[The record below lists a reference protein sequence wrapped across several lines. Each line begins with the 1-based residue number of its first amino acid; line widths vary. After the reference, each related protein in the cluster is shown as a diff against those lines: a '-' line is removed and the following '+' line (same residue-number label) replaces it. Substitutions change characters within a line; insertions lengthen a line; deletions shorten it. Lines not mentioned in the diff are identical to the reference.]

1 MAIAFAQVKY
11 LSRSKALQA
20 TAAAAY
26 RSCSKIHDERTGQ
39 TFDYTNKKSHV
50 IYSEILLP
58 KDADDKF
65 KNREFLWNTVE
76 KNETRRNSQVAK
88 EVVLALPRDDA
99 ITNEDKIELARRFAI
114 NHFVSKGVAVDINIH
129 NDGDNPHAHILVTT
143 RRLINNQFDTHKAR
157 DLDPKVIHGKVQVDK
172 VWGDEWRHFQNNYF
186 LDKGMDLTVD
196 ADGIYSQVHL
206 GKHVY
211 HAKVRDKL
219 DVWRYNQESKH
230 GAKQIALTDPEAVL
244 NQLTLH
250 HAVFTE
256 NDIARL
262 LHKHIDS
269 AEEFQLA
276 FIEVKYSKQLISL
289 GAGED
294 GKERFTTSHLF
305 DIENN
310 LQGIAG
316 DLNNRYQHSVRS
328 SIVDTVIK
336 SFQLNEEQSKAIRH
350 VLQGSDISV
359 IVGRAGTGK
368 TYALRA
374 VNEAYSKA
382 GYKVHGLALSGI
394 AAQGLQDAANIKSR
408 TITSFS
414 HGIRNGSLQLS
425 DKDIIILDE
434 AGMTD
439 NVALADV
446 IQSVHTAKAKIVLV
460 GDEAQLQPIG
470 PGAPFRALLE
480 CVGFAELQSII
491 RQEETWQRNATH
503 HLATGNIKEALE
515 AYQTRD
521 CIKYDNTSKAAM
533 HNLIEDWHSQY
544 VKEKLPLNKM
554 IILAHQNH
562 DVRKLNQLA
571 RAKRV
576 LAGEIDNGVLVKKE
590 DDELWL
596 STNDRV
602 LFLKNDS
609 AFGVKNGQF
618 GTVKAIDIDK
628 EGFAKSLTIKLDN
641 QQNIIFDPQKYQHF
655 TYGYSAT
662 VHKTQGVTVDHSF
675 VFINGKYWNKNLI
688 YVAGSRHRK
697 NMDLYINQ
705 EVYPNYDTL
714 SRGLERS
721 GMKDN
726 ALDYPLNFAKRRG
739 IDNESLFEK
748 FKQHA
753 LNKLRVAK
761 NNLLEAYRLLIKPQR
776 IKSYEKEKIA
786 NHKKPQ
792 IILQDKDKVD
802 DNQPLQ
808 SKYLKL
814 FDDLARAKQAK
825 NHYAVYRLNKELRS
839 ELSKIYKDKKLISEI
854 QKANPQLAKRIAVYV
869 KGTTHE
875 IET

>member
-26 RSCSKIHDERTGQ
+26 RSCSKIYDERTGK
-39 TFDYTNKKSHV
+39 TFDYTHKKSEV
-50 IYSEILLP
+50 IYSEVILP
-58 KDADDKF
+58 KEADDKF
-65 KNREFLWNTVE
+65 KDRALLWNTVE

-88 EVVLALPRDDA
+88 EVVLALPRDEA
-99 ITNEDKIELARRFAI
+99 ITNEDKIELARHFAI
-114 NHFVSKGVAVDINIH
+114 NHFVNKGVAVDINIH

-186 LDKGMDLTVD
+186 LNKGLDLTVD

-206 GKHVY
+206 GKHAY
-211 HAKVRDKL
+211 HAKDRDKF
-219 DVWRYNQESKH
+219 DIWRYNQESKH
-230 GAKQIALTDPEAVL
+230 EAKQIALTDPEAVL

-269 AEEFQLA
+269 TEEFQLA
-276 FIEVKYSKQLISL
+276 LIQVKNAKQLISL

-294 GKERFTTSHLF
+294 GKERFTTCALF
-305 DIENN
+305 EIENN
-310 LQGIAG
+310 LQGIAE
-316 DLNNRYQHSVRS
+316 DLNRRHQHSAPS
-328 SIVDTVIK
+328 AIIDTVIK
-336 SFQLNEEQSKAIRH
+336 SYQLNEEQSKAIRH

-374 VNEAYSKA
+374 ANEAYSKA
-382 GYKVHGLALSGI
+382 GYTVHGLALSGV
-394 AAQGLQDAANIKSR
+394 AAQGLQDTANIRSR
-408 TITSFS
+408 TIASFS
-414 HGIRNGSLQLS
+414 HSIRNGSIQLS

-439 NVALADV
+439 NFALVEV
-446 IQSVHTAKAKIVLV
+446 IQSVHSAKAKIVLV

-480 CVGFAELQSII
+480 CVGFTEMQTII

-515 AYQTRD
+515 AYQTRG
-521 CIKYDNTSKAAM
+521 CIKYDKTCKEAM
-533 HNLIEDWHSQY
+533 HSLIEDWHLQY

-562 DVRKLNQLA
+562 DVQKLNQLA

-590 DDELWL
+590 DVELWL
-596 STNDRV
+596 STNDRI

-609 AFGVKNGQF
+609 ALGVKNGQF
-618 GTVKAIDIDK
+618 GTVKNIDIDK
-628 EGFAKSLTIKLDN
+628 EGITKKISIELDN
-641 QQNIIFDPQKYQHF
+641 QQNVTFDPQTYRHF

-662 VHKTQGVTVDHSF
+662 IHKTQGVTVDHSF

-697 NMDLYINQ
+697 KMDLYINQ

-714 SRGLERS
+714 SKGLERS

-739 IDNESLFEK
+739 IDNESLFKK

-753 LNKLRVAK
+753 LNKLRAAK
-761 NNLLEAYRLLIKPQR
+761 DYLQEAYRLIIKQQR
-776 IKSYEKEKIA
+776 KPYEKEKIPDY
-786 NHKKPQ
+786 KKPQ
-792 IILQDKDKVD
+792 KILQGKDKVD
-802 DNQPLQ
+802 DNQQLQ
-808 SKYLKL
+808 GKFLKL
-814 FDDLARAKQAK
+814 FDDLAQAKQAK
-825 NHYAVYRLNKELRS
+825 NHYEVYRLNKELRS
-839 ELSKIYKDKKLISEI
+839 ELSKIYKDKKVVSQI
-854 QKANPQLAKRIAVYV
+854 QKANPQLAKSIAVYA
-869 KGTTHE
+869 KGITFE
-875 IET
+875 IEI

>member
-39 TFDYTNKKSHV
+39 TFDYTNKKSDV
-50 IYSEILLP
+50 IYSDIILP
-58 KDADDKF
+58 KDADDTF
-65 KNREFLWNTVE
+65 KDRELLWNTVE

-99 ITNEDKIELARRFAI
+99 ITNQDKIELARRFAI

-157 DLDPKVIHGKVQVDK
+157 DLDPKVIHGKVQADK
-172 VWGDEWRHFQNNYF
+172 AWGDEWRHFQNNYF
-186 LDKGMDLTVD
+186 LDKGLDLTVD

-211 HAKVRDKL
+211 HAKDRDKL

-230 GAKQIALTDPEAVL
+230 EAKQIALTDPEGIL

-269 AEEFQLA
+269 AEEFQVAL
-276 FIEVKYSKQLISL
+276 IQVKNSKQLISL

-294 GKERFTTSHLF
+294 GNERFTTSHLF

-310 LQGIAG
+310 LQGIAE

-336 SFQLNEEQSKAIRH
+336 SYQLNEEQSKAIRH
-350 VLQGSDISV
+350 VLQGSDISI

-374 VNEAYSKA
+374 ANEAYIKA

-439 NVALADV
+439 NIALAEV
-446 IQSVHTAKAKIVLV
+446 IQSVHAAKAKIVLV
-460 GDEAQLQPIG
+460 GDGAQLQPIG

-480 CVGFAELQSII
+480 CVGFAQMQNII

-503 HLATGNIKEALE
+503 HLATGNVKEALE
-515 AYQTRD
+515 AYQMRD
-521 CIKYDNTSKAAM
+521 CIKYDNTSKEAM
-533 HNLIEDWHSQY
+533 HRLVEDWHSQY
-544 VKEKLPLNKM
+544 VREKLPLNKI

-576 LAGEIDNGVLVKKE
+576 LAGEIDNGVLVRKE

-596 STNDRV
+596 STNDRI
-602 LFLKNDS
+602 LFLKNHS
-609 AFGVKNGQF
+609 TLGVKNGQF
-618 GTVKAIDIDK
+618 GTVKEIDLDK
-628 EGFAKSLTIKLDN
+628 EGITKRISIELDN
-641 QQNIIFDPQKYQHF
+641 QQNVTFDPQKYQHF

-662 VHKTQGVTVDHSF
+662 IHKTQGVTIDHSF
-675 VFINGKYWNKNLI
+675 VFFNGKHWNKNLI

-697 NMDLYINQ
+697 SMDLFVNQ
-705 EVYPNYDTL
+705 EVFSNFDTL
-714 SRGLERS
+714 SKGLDRP

-726 ALDYPLNFAKRRG
+726 VLDYPLNFAKRRG

-753 LNKLRVAK
+753 LNKLKIVK
-761 NNLLEAYRLLIKPQR
+761 DFLQEKYMLLIKPQT

-786 NHKKPQ
+786 NHKHPQ
-792 IILQDKDKVD
+792 KIFHGK
-802 DNQPLQ
+802 
-808 SKYLKL
+808 SKNNDSQRSQEKFVKL
-814 FDDLARAKQAK
+814 LDDLAQAKQTK
-825 NHYAVYRLNKELRS
+825 NHYAIYRLNKELQN
-839 ELSKIYKDKKLISEI
+839 ELTKIYKNKKLISDI
-854 QKANPQLAKRIAVYV
+854 QKANPQLAKSIAIYANDI
-869 KGTTHE
+869 THE
-875 IET
+875 VEI